1 MNLVDTRDINLL
13 GDHRMNF
20 VPNLVPKMAVCAK
33 LCAKLVK
40 SKLSENTKKL
50 ISFNELH
57 TCPLGG
63 IW

>member
-1 MNLVDTRDINLL
+1 MVDTRDINLL
-13 GDHRMNF
+13 GTQSEQS

-33 LCAKLVK
+33 KCAKLVK
-40 SKLSENTKKL
+40 SKLSKNTKKV
-50 ISFNELH
+50 ISFNELN